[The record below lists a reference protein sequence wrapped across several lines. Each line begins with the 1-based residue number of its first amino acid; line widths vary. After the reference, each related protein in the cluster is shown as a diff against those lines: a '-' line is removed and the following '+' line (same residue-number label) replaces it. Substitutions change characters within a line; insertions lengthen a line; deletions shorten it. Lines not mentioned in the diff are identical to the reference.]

1 MYFIQKNAIKHKS
14 IGFLLKK
21 SLYICT
27 NIKTNTRMRV
37 PADIV
42 GILFCY
48 ILLKRTKNKE
58 TKLWQ

>member
-1 MYFIQKNAIKHKS
+1 
-14 IGFLLKK
+14 
-21 SLYICT
+21 
-27 NIKTNTRMRV
+27 MRV